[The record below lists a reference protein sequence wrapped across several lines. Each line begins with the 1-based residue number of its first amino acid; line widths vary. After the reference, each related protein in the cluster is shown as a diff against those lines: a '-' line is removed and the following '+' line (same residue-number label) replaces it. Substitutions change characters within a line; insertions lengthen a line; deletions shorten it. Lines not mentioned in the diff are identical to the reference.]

1 MASQEAVAL
10 ANILWNKTA
19 TPIQIADGVKSL
31 GNGGTDSYVQGLN
44 LTSGSFGLASTTS
57 SFVAL

>member
-31 GNGGTDSYVQGLN
+31 GNGATVSRTDPI
-44 LTSGSFGLASTTS
+44 
-57 SFVAL
+57 